1 MRNTTFCLIITIIL
15 FIGSIG
21 TAHGQMNRMFA
32 RAVIVDG
39 DTIPFYTL
47 KEIQISASSCLL
59 SAKEIKQNQR
69 LIRNVKKMLPYAQ
82 LARKELDKLERECQN
97 LPSKKRKEL
106 IKKTE
111 KEMLAQYTDELKNF
125 TTSQGL
131 VLLKLVDRET
141 SKTSYVIVKDL
152 RGKLRAGFYQTFAK
166 VFGYNLK
173 EEFDPKNNKKDD
185 LINRIC
191 LMIEAGKL

>member
-1 MRNTTFCLIITIIL
+1 MRHKIVCLITTFVLFLGCL
-15 FIGSIG
+15 G

-47 KEIQISASSCLL
+47 KEVQISASSSLL
-59 SAKEIKQNQR
+59 TAKEIKQNQR

-82 LARKELDKLERECQN
+82 LARKELDKLEKECQN
-97 LPSKKRKEL
+97 LPNKKRKEL
-106 IKKTE
+106 IKQTE

-173 EEFDPKNNKKDD
+173 DEFDPKHNKKDD